1 MAMNTSMTQSKK
13 FRNHKWMYGWLG
25 LGALLLSGCVTIP
38 PAIQGTTATPLQ
50 DLNLI
55 RSAPKL
61 FIGQEAR
68 FGGTVVNVKMNRIV
82 PAWKLLAYRWIQVP
96 DLS

>member
-61 FIGQEAR
+61 LLVRKRALAVR
-68 FGGTVVNVKMNRIV
+68 LSTLKMNRIV